1 MELVEIKNR
10 IQDTIKRLPPQKL
23 EIALDF
29 LEDLKQSDEAETDVL
44 LNEPGFL
51 EEYRQAKEDI
61 RTGDTISWENIKMS
75 NTCSSQFRLRHQS
88 RQTSEMV
95 NRATFPKQ

>member
-51 EEYRQAKEDI
+51 EEYRHAKEDI
-61 RTGDTISWENIKMS
+61 RTGDTISWENIKR
-75 NTCSSQFRLRHQS
+75 N
-88 RQTSEMV
+88 V
-95 NRATFPKQ
+95 